1 MRKHKPTGRPILGES
16 AYIFAA
22 SFAVHPPNRSRRRL
36 LGASL
41 LGCGALSHASRSAE
55 GGATSTLV
63 VTAYPNVDQLIRAAL
78 PGWQARHPGV
88 AVRLVSRAYPD
99 HHTAM
104 TTALSTSGHL
114 PDLVALE
121 TSYMG
126 GFALGGGL
134 LDLSQA
140 PFDAERYAQDFAPF
154 AFALA
159 HNRSGRVVAM
169 PADIGP
175 GTLLYR
181 EDLLRRA
188 GLTPEALTA
197 SWAHYVEAGARL
209 KRATGA
215 YLISHARTL
224 KDLMVRCGVPA
235 GSGQYFDAQ
244 QRPQVT
250 GPRFHDAFEL
260 ARRVRRAGLDARV
273 ANWTPEWAEGLK
285 RGLLATELSG
295 AWMAGQMA
303 NWVCPNTKGL
313 WRVAQLPQGCFAY
326 YGGTYYALPRRAD
339 PGKRALAWSL
349 LQTLTLDPER
359 QLMGFK
365 SEDAFPALKAAHDA
379 PFFNEPLPFLGGQ
392 RARLLW
398 REAARRIEALPIH
411 RQHRFADEVIN
422 AELDNVLEFDKP
434 VSEALADAQ
443 RVLEV
448 RANR

>member
-1 MRKHKPTGRPILGES
+1 MLGGLARANES
-16 AYIFAA
+16 
-22 SFAVHPPNRSRRRL
+22 
-36 LGASL
+36 
-41 LGCGALSHASRSAE
+41 
-55 GGATSTLV
+55 LV
-63 VTAYPNVDQLIRAAL
+63 VTAFPNVDRLIRAAL
-78 PGWQARHPGV
+78 PQWQARHPGV
-88 AVRLVSRAYPD
+88 SVRVVSRAYPD

-114 PDLVALE
+114 PDLMALE
-121 TSYMG
+121 TSYLG

-134 LDLSQA
+134 LDLSER
-140 PFDAERYAQDFAPF
+140 PFEAGRLAHEFVPF

-159 HNRSGRVVAM
+159 NNRAGRVVAL

-188 GLTPEALTA
+188 GISADSLTQ
-197 SWAHYVEAGARL
+197 SWAHYVEAGERL

-224 KDLMVRCGVPA
+224 KDLMVRCGVPV

-244 QRPQVT
+244 QRPNVT
-250 GPRFHDAFEL
+250 GDRFRLAFEL
-260 ARRVRRAGLDARV
+260 ARRVRRSGLDARV
-273 ANWTPEWAEGLK
+273 VNWTPEWAEGLK
-285 RGLLATELSG
+285 RGSLATELSG

-326 YGGTYYALPRRAD
+326 YGGTYYAMPRRAD
-339 PGKRALAWSL
+339 PAKRDLAWSL
-349 LQTLTLDPER
+349 MLALTMDPLR
-359 QLMGFK
+359 QLQGFQ
-365 SEDAFPALKAAHDA
+365 SEDAFPALRSVHNDA
-379 PFFNEPLPFLGGQ
+379 FFEQPLPFLGGQ

-398 REAARRIEALPIH
+398 RDASQRVQALPMH

-422 AELDNVLEFDKP
+422 AELDNVLEFNKP
-434 VSEALADAQ
+434 IADALADAQ